1 MAFLPFYFPAETPPK
16 VIILGGGY
24 AGMAALVTFY
34 RHCPSAEVTL
44 IDPRSDHLKITHL
57 HERFRDPTARVNV
70 PFEVLARRFGFRHVR
85 AAVDF
90 DGETLRQWQVDRQLT
105 IAGQRLPF
113 DYLLLATGTK
123 IGKISSSDRVVDLNG
138 LSGEGFHTA
147 IGRLS
152 ALEDGQVPISV
163 VGGGPTGIQFLFEI
177 AHWLRVQNK
186 TNPLRLIEA
195 SGDVLTQFRPALG
208 NYVRSNMTGLGVEFL
223 PNTLFHGQEGEDLL
237 VETKPSGVQTRL
249 ASGLTFCFVGKRSS
263 TALGTNPFGQV
274 VLGRTLL
281 SHVFAAGDCSN
292 YRSIGSNAKTA
303 QSAVRKGK
311 LCARNILRHSSRLK
325 LLEPYLHQDLG
336 YVLSLGPRDAI
347 GWIGL
352 QANVVG
358 GAPAVVVKELVEAQH
373 ELLLAGIDTYL
384 I

>member
-1 MAFLPFYFPAETPPK
+1 MAFLPFYFPAETPPRV
-16 VIILGGGY
+16 VIVGGGY
-24 AGMAALVTFY
+24 AGMAALVTLY

-44 IDPRSDHLKITHL
+44 IDPRSDHFKITHL
-57 HERFRDPTARVNV
+57 HERFRDPTARIKI
-70 PFEVLARRFGFRHVR
+70 PFEVLATRFGFRHVR

-90 DGETLRQWQVDRQLT
+90 DGETLRQWQIDRHLT
-105 IAGQRLPF
+105 IDGQKLPF

-123 IGKISSSDRVVDLNG
+123 IEKVSTSDRVVDLDI
-138 LSGEGFHTA
+138 LSGEAFNTV

-152 ALEDGQVPISV
+152 AVEDGGVPITV

-177 AHWLRVQNK
+177 AHWLAIRNK
-186 TNPLRLIEA
+186 PNPLRLIEA
-195 SGDVLTQFRPALG
+195 SDNVLKRFRPGLG
-208 NYVRSNMTGLGVEFL
+208 KYVRSNMANLEVEFL
-223 PNTLFHGQEGEDLL
+223 PNTLFQKQEGEDLW
-237 VETKPSGVQTRL
+237 VKTKQSDGQTRL
-249 ASGLTFCFVGKRSS
+249 ASGLTFCFVGNRSS
-263 TALGTNPFGQV
+263 LAVETNPFGQV
-274 VLGRTLL
+274 VEGRTLL
-281 SHVFAAGDCSN
+281 SHIFAAGDCSD
-292 YRSIGSNAKTA
+292 YRSVGSNAQTA

-336 YVLSLGPRDAI
+336 YVVSLGPRDAI

-352 QANVVG
+352 QANVVS
-358 GAPAVVVKELVEAQH
+358 GAPAVTVKELVEAQH

>member
-1 MAFLPFYFPAETPPK
+1 MAFLPLYFPATVPPK
-16 VIILGGGY
+16 VVIVGGGY

-44 IDPRSDHLKITHL
+44 VDPRSDHFKITHL
-57 HERFRDPTARVNV
+57 HERFRDPTARIKV

-90 DGETLRQWQVDRQLT
+90 DGETLRRWQIDRHLT
-105 IAGQRLPF
+105 IDGQRLPF

-123 IGKISSSDRVVDLNG
+123 IEKISSSDKVVDLDG
-138 LSGEGFHTA
+138 LSGEGFSTVTE
-147 IGRLS
+147 RLS
-152 ALEDGQVPISV
+152 ALEDGQVPITV

-177 AHWLRVQNK
+177 AHWLAAGK
-186 TNPLRLIEA
+186 KPNPIRLVEA
-195 SGDVLTQFRPALG
+195 SDGVLTQFRPALG
-208 NYVRSNMTGLGVEFL
+208 KYVRSNMADLGIEFL
-223 PNTLFHGQEGEDLL
+223 PNTLFQGQEGEDLL
-237 VETKPSGVQTRL
+237 VETKQSGVKTRL

-263 TALGTNPFGQV
+263 LALETNPFGQV
-274 VLGRTLL
+274 VIGRTLL
-281 SHVFAAGDCSN
+281 SHIFAAGDCSD
-292 YRSIGSNAKTA
+292 YRSFGSNAKTA

-311 LCARNILRHSSRLK
+311 LCARNILRYSSRLK

-336 YVLSLGPRDAI
+336 YVVSLGPRDAI
-347 GWIGL
+347 GWIGF

-358 GAPAVVVKELVEAQH
+358 GTPAMVVKELVEAQH